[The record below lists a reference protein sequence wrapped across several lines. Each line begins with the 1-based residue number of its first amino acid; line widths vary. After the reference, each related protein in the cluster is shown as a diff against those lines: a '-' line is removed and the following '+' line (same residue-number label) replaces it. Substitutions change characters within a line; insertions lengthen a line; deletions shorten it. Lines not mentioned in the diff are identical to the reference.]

1 MEDEERREHAEMLS
15 GDMLNAVFDLE
26 CLWHCHGLPGVP
38 TELYGSRKPADYGLM
53 RIIAQHM
60 ETGDLVSLLR
70 EFVETLYG
78 RFNMD
83 PETRRE
89 GDDKERV

>member
-1 MEDEERREHAEMLS
+1 
-15 GDMLNAVFDLE
+15 
-26 CLWHCHGLPGVP
+26 
-38 TELYGSRKPADYGLM
+38 M